1 MRELPIKRPIA
12 RVAVEAHRY
21 RIIVVCSLRRTD
33 WMTVTCV
40 VVRRRS
46 CAIDLVAA
54 WRGCRPLTLRRLFR
68 RGRDASQCE
77 LRVGGGLRRSDQL
90 ADGALRVPGL
100 SLYAANYLVPDVFN
114 TVYGYA
120 EYAHSLSADLS
131 FKTGLQFTDQRS
143 VGAA

>member
-33 WMTVTCV
+33 WMTITCV

-46 CAIDLVAA
+46 CAIDMVAA
-54 WRGCRPLTLRRLFR
+54 WRGRRHLTLRRLFR
-68 RGRDASQCE
+68 RGRDPSQCE

-90 ADGALRVPGL
+90 ADGVLGDAQPLRDRAVAHPLALQHLDAAQAFAGDTSSAAAPSFL
-100 SLYAANYLVPDVFN
+100 S
-114 TVYGYA
+114 T
-120 EYAHSLSADLS
+120 E
-131 FKTGLQFTDQRS
+131 
-143 VGAA
+143 